1 MNAVLS
7 ELLGANRKPLMGEVR
22 VRVKLINSVDEAL
35 ARRGALQPDRV
46 RTYETEAVVD
56 TGAVRSAVPI
66 QVMQQLGLES
76 VGKRRT
82 RFANDLVEDLDVT
95 EPVGI
100 EIDGRRTTEDTLV
113 VGSEVLI
120 GQTVL
125 ESLDL
130 LVDCVRQRVIPNPA
144 HPDQPIINMR

>member
-1 MNAVLS
+1 
-7 ELLGANRKPLMGEVR
+7 MGEVR
-22 VRVKLINSVDEAL
+22 VRVRLTNAVDEAL
-35 ARRGALQPDRV
+35 ARRGALQADRV

-56 TGAVRSAVPI
+56 TGAARSAVPI

>member
-7 ELLGANRKPLMGEVR
+7 ELLGTNRKPLMGEVR
-22 VRVKLINSVDEAL
+22 VRVKLINAGDETL
-35 ARRGALQPDRV
+35 VRRGVLSPDDV
-46 RTYETEAVVD
+46 RIYETEAVVD
-56 TGAVRSAVPI
+56 TGAVRSAIPVH
-66 QVMQQLGLES
+66 VMKELGLEL

-82 RFANDLVEDLDVT
+82 RFANDSVEDLDVT
-95 EPVGI
+95 EAVGI

-130 LVDCVRQRVIPNPA
+130 LVDCIRQRVIPNPA

>member
-1 MNAVLS
+1 
-7 ELLGANRKPLMGEVR
+7 MGEVR
-22 VRVKLINSVDEAL
+22 VRVRLINAVDEAL
-35 ARRGALQPDRV
+35 ARRGALQADRV

-56 TGAVRSAVPI
+56 AGAVRSAVPI
-66 QVMQQLGLES
+66 QVMQQLGLGS

>member
-1 MNAVLS
+1 MK
-7 ELLGANRKPLMGEVR
+7 E
-22 VRVKLINSVDEAL
+22 
-35 ARRGALQPDRV
+35 
-46 RTYETEAVVD
+46 
-56 TGAVRSAVPI
+56 
-66 QVMQQLGLES
+66 LGLEL

-82 RFANDLVEDLDVT
+82 RFANDSVEDLDVT
-95 EPVGI
+95 EAVGI

-130 LVDCVRQRVIPNPA
+130 LVDCIRQRVIPNPA

>member
-1 MNAVLS
+1 
-7 ELLGANRKPLMGEVR
+7 MGEVR
-22 VRVKLINSVDEAL
+22 VRVRLTNAVDEAL

-46 RTYETEAVVD
+46 RTYETEAVVNI
-56 TGAVRSAVPI
+56 GAVRSAVPI

>member
-7 ELLGANRKPLMGEVR
+7 ELLGTKRKPLMGEVR
-22 VRVKLINSVDEAL
+22 VRVRLTNAVDEAL

-46 RTYETEAVVD
+46 RTYETEAVVNI
-56 TGAVRSAVPI
+56 GAVRSAVPI

-82 RFANDLVEDLDVT
+82 PFANDLVEDLDVT

-100 EIDGRRTTEDTLV
+100 EIDGRRTTEDT
-113 VGSEVLI
+113 G
-120 GQTVL
+120 
-125 ESLDL
+125 
-130 LVDCVRQRVIPNPA
+130 
-144 HPDQPIINMR
+144 